1 MLHAPAGQFLRPVQA
16 QQCGCHVKQN
26 TKTAAFVL
34 CSEFKHIIS
43 DHEMLL
49 MQGFTGNAET
59 KRVDK

>member
-1 MLHAPAGQFLRPVQA
+1 MRLSRQ
-16 QQCGCHVKQN
+16 
-26 TKTAAFVL
+26 TKHEDRAAFVL

-59 KRVDK
+59 KCVDK